1 MPTFGEK
8 SVYKL
13 DDGETKHLNRLDNRF
28 TRWHDKQMSLMTFCI
43 NLLFT
48 LSLATLG
55 FIINNSNN
63 VVFIGKF
70 ICGCAL
76 PKVASS
82 IVVLSSVFGILALG
96 CRLLDFRCTKNIIRT
111 RKFLFKV
118 KNKIEYEYAEELTL
132 TKLNAKIEQLKSCAK
147 NLGGATWL
155 FFVLQSLI
163 FLVAL
168 ITIVAS
174 I

>member
-1 MPTFGEK
+1 MSTFRGK

-13 DDGETKHLNRLDNRF
+13 DDEGTKHFNGLNERF

-70 ICGCAL
+70 ICGCSL
-76 PKVASS
+76 PKVASL

-111 RKFLFKV
+111 RIFFFKV
-118 KNKIEYEYAEELTL
+118 KNKIEYECAEELTL
-132 TKLNAKIEQLKSCAK
+132 TKLKTKIEQLKPCAK
-147 NLGGATWL
+147 KLGGATWL